1 MNAKYKRPQYHVTNT
16 SKTFIQ
22 KIQYK
27 KNHEHSIVTRN
38 L

>member
-27 KNHEHSIVTRN
+27 KKKIMKTV